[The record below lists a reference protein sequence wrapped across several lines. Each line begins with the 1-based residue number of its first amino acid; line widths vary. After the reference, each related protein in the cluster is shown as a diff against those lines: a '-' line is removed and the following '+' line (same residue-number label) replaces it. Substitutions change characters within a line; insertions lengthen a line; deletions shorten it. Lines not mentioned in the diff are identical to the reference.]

1 MTDEDM
7 RTYNE
12 RVDRLCGQ
20 GWKRLDAEREV
31 FAAWISEKR
40 HKETV
45 SVTRPEGLGSGRKI
59 EPVFDQDE
67 R

>member
-1 MTDEDM
+1 MTWGEIYQANLARGYDHG
-7 RTYNE
+7 Y
-12 RVDRLCGQ
+12 
-20 GWKRLDAEREV
+20 
-31 FAAWISEKR
+31 AAWRADQSEKR